1 MKFGRVQSSI
11 INRQSAMVL
20 FLALAVFFC
29 AHAGFAQA
37 PPAKQQ
43 NPSPMT
49 ETVRAHGRVE
59 KTEIKGQRWTL
70 SVGTLL
76 LPESARVRDTMPL
89 YIHFHGAPWLA
100 EWSVNQVDK
109 HAAVVSV
116 NLGTGSG
123 VYSQAFKDPLKLSA
137 LLDEAAKA
145 MSPDHPV
152 RFHPVVLSG
161 WSAGYG
167 AIREIVRNH
176 DNWPRIDAVVLED
189 GIHTSYVPDGQ
200 PGPLDTAGLQPFV
213 DFAREAIAGRKTF
226 LITHSEIFPGTFAS
240 TTECTEYVLG
250 QVGLKARPVLKWGP
264 LGMQQISDA
273 RSGKFRV
280 MGFAGNTAPDHVDHI
295 HATKTWLRMVR

>member
-1 MKFGRVQSSI
+1 MISVRTLVVILFVGANLFG
-11 INRQSAMVL
+11 
-20 FLALAVFFC
+20 
-29 AHAGFAQA
+29 QA
-37 PPAKQQ
+37 PPAAKQ

-49 ETVRAHGRVE
+49 ETVRRHERVP
-59 KTEIKGQRWTL
+59 KTEVKGQHWTM

-76 LPESARVRDTMPL
+76 LPERARVRDTIPL

-100 EWSVNQVDK
+100 EWSVQQHDR
-109 HAAVVSV
+109 HAAVLSV
-116 NLGTGSG
+116 QLGAGSG
-123 VYSQAFKDPLKLSA
+123 VYAQAFKDPSKFVA

-145 MSPDHPV
+145 LSPNRPI

-167 AIREIVRNH
+167 AIREILRNR
-176 DNWPRIDAVVLED
+176 DNWSRVDAVVLED

-200 PGPLDTAGLQPFV
+200 PGPLDGAGLQPFI

-240 TTECTEYVLG
+240 TTECSEFVMKEVSVTPH
-250 QVGLKARPVLKWGP
+250 PVLKWGP

-273 RSGKFRV
+273 RSGRLRV

-295 HATKTWLRMVR
+295 HATKSWLKLLRK